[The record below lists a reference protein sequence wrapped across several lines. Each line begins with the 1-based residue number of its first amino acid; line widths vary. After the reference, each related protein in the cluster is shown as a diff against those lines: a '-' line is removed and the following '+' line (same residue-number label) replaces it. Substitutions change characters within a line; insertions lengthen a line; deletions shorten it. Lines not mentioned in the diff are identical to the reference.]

1 MRTSAFI
8 KTTSSRSLTL
18 WFYVAKHVVV
28 APKCQTFSIH
38 YEYSVYDSR
47 NQWNISDFG
56 LSDAKYSAIR
66 PFLFY
71 GCWMRLN
78 GIFEH
83 VFFLAFN
90 KRCHFPS
97 SCHFFAATRKRRD
110 FVHFW
115 NVSHKWY
122 YKNFCWMCSI
132 ASAFMNIEFPSSE
145 NQNCFRFFFR
155 WRQVLRYILS
165 KCFCNSN
172 CHLKAYSRINFDRS
186 TVFQYWRPFSDIF
199 TEHTPY
205 RSHTLS
211 KLPGLSSFGKRT
223 IKNVYALMFVC
234 WVQCICI
241 YIYPKCCLEANVKLF
256 NFIEKK
262 KLLLNESER
271 ESFALTAS
279 IQELC
284 MCCAWFWYTR
294 IIPNKISGHWI
305 NSL

>member
-1 MRTSAFI
+1 MENSPKMMLFRSFITVLKRKNLGRMRTSAFI

-97 SCHFFAATRKRRD
+97 SCHFFSATRKRRD

-145 NQNCFRFFFR
+145 NQNCFRFFF
-155 WRQVLRYILS
+155 VGD
-165 KCFCNSN
+165 KFCDTFFQNVSAIQIAIW
-172 CHLKAYSRINFDRS
+172 KRIA
-186 TVFQYWRPFSDIF
+186 
-199 TEHTPY
+199 E
-205 RSHTLS
+205 
-211 KLPGLSSFGKRT
+211 
-223 IKNVYALMFVC
+223 
-234 WVQCICI
+234 
-241 YIYPKCCLEANVKLF
+241 
-256 NFIEKK
+256 
-262 KLLLNESER
+262 
-271 ESFALTAS
+271 
-279 IQELC
+279 
-284 MCCAWFWYTR
+284 
-294 IIPNKISGHWI
+294 
-305 NSL
+305 